1 MTPKGEPKL
10 LYVGKVNSIVTVLNV
25 YVVIYI
31 YILFIYSAANSDSSI
46 ESAAE
51 MLEICIYLL
60 V

>member
-1 MTPKGEPKL
+1 MTPKGEPK
-10 LYVGKVNSIVTVLNV
+10 GKVNSIVTVLNV